1 MSIEA
6 PGLAAGG
13 EPIGQ
18 DAAFASTGSVSSAQ
32 RLTWLRLTWLRL
44 AWLRLAWLYLASRRL
59 PTVAAGLIGCGI
71 ALRVALHWHWD
82 TYGALQLPLIAEAAA
97 ASIVAVST
105 GSPFGEPERVTGR
118 WLPVLRLGSVLAAT
132 AIALAGLLIAGATAT
147 HLAGGSLD
155 VLRNTAGLIGIGLLA
170 SAAVGS
176 ALSWAGPLGYLVI
189 GVYALYGDW
198 HGQPLTSPWIWPG
211 RPVHDFGAAL
221 AATLVFVA
229 GVAVVTRLGP
239 RLRAQE

>member
-1 MSIEA
+1 MSVKTLAVAAADAPPDQRHRGPGLTGGLA
-6 PGLAAGG
+6 PG
-13 EPIGQ
+13 
-18 DAAFASTGSVSSAQ
+18 
-32 RLTWLRLTWLRL
+32 
-44 AWLRLAWLYLASRRL
+44 LRLAWLYGTSRRL
-59 PTVAAGLIGCGI
+59 PATTAALIGCAV

-105 GSPFGEPERVTGR
+105 GSPFGDPERVAGR
-118 WLPVLRLGSVLAAT
+118 WLPVLRLGSVLVST
-132 AIALAGLLIAGATAT
+132 AIALAALVVAAATAT

-176 ALSWAGPLGYLVI
+176 SLSWAGPLGYLVV
-189 GVYALYGDW
+189 GTYALYGDW
-198 HGQPLTSPWIWPG
+198 HHESLPSPWIWPG
-211 RPVHDFGAAL
+211 RPEHDFGAAL
-221 AATLVFVA
+221 AASMVFVA
-229 GVAVVTRLGP
+229 GVTLVTRLGP